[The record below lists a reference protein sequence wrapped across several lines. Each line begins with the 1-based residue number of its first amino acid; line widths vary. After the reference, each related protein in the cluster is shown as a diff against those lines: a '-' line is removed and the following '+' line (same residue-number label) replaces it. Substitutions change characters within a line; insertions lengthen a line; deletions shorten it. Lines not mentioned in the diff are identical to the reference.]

1 MYWETC
7 CDELGIHSYA
17 VYAMIIYYTNPF
29 RESCLWNQRHSVCFS
44 PGTGCDK
51 ILASAPGHGSSVLS
65 FVFLNCLT
73 GAKRREWM
81 GCWGL
86 LGFLS
91 TVSQW
96 IIPSDSL
103 AQVSY
108 SKLGKAQHGRRK
120 ANVEK
125 MAMFHAFEAHRMIGI
140 QDWCNS
146 ETAKTGKLWEVNLC

>member
-1 MYWETC
+1 MTSTVSYVSRYLEG
-7 CDELGIHSYA
+7 LG
-17 VYAMIIYYTNPF
+17 N
-29 RESCLWNQRHSVCFS
+29 CL
-44 PGTGCDK
+44 
-51 ILASAPGHGSSVLS
+51 LE
-65 FVFLNCLT
+65 CLT

-96 IIPSDSL
+96 IIPSNSL

-140 QDWCNS
+140 QD
-146 ETAKTGKLWEVNLC
+146 